1 MNRTKFVGESHF
13 FQIFSFF
20 FRSGNRDMN
29 LMLFKETAGIVQP
42 LRRVVVSRDEK
53 HRNPGRD
60 VGKLREELIQH
71 RIGLPGGNRAVKN
84 IPRNQNRIRMILFC
98 PLRDLMQNRPLIGK
112 QTVGIELF
120 TDMKIRNMKQVGE
133 RGKEIKMK
141 RLFRRNQIIITTL
154 AVMIAAA
161 GYLNYAGKRDLEA
174 GGQVADMGSL
184 ELSDEDLMA
193 ENLAAQ
199 SETVQDI
206 LSLDNDPND
215 TEVAEAQ
222 TEGTDLAQAGSENGE
237 QSGMADTEEQTTGN
251 DAPAGYENPGEA
263 VLTSGMSVADYIAGV
278 QLSREQIRAKNKETL
293 MSLINS
299 TSIDEA
305 AKQQA
310 IQDMIRLTE
319 ISEKENAAETLLM
332 AKGFSDPVVS
342 ITDDKVDVVIHAS
355 SITDPER
362 AQIED
367 IVKRK
372 AEVGADQI
380 IITLLNMAD

>member
-1 MNRTKFVGESHF
+1 
-13 FQIFSFF
+13 
-20 FRSGNRDMN
+20 
-29 LMLFKETAGIVQP
+29 
-42 LRRVVVSRDEK
+42 
-53 HRNPGRD
+53 
-60 VGKLREELIQH
+60 
-71 RIGLPGGNRAVKN
+71 
-84 IPRNQNRIRMILFC
+84 
-98 PLRDLMQNRPLIGK
+98 
-112 QTVGIELF
+112 
-120 TDMKIRNMKQVGE
+120 MKIRNMKQVTE
-133 RGKEIKMK
+133 RVKGLKGRK
-141 RLFRRNQIIITTL
+141 LFRRNQIIITTL

-174 GGQVADMGSL
+174 GSRLSQAGSL
-184 ELSDEDLMA
+184 ELSEEDLMA

-199 SETVQDI
+199 SETVSDI
-206 LSLDNDPND
+206 LSLDNDPAEG
-215 TEVAEAQ
+215 EVAEAGPEYTSLALGDNGTGGEASTQ
-222 TEGTDLAQAGSENGE
+222 EGELSGNSTD
-237 QSGMADTEEQTTGN
+237 TGN
-251 DAPAGYENPGEA
+251 TGESADPAGYENPGEA

-299 TSIDEA
+299 TNIDEA

-310 IQDMIRLTE
+310 IQDMIRITE

-332 AKGFSDPVVS
+332 AKGFADPVVS

-355 SITDPER
+355 SITDPQR

>member
-1 MNRTKFVGESHF
+1 
-13 FQIFSFF
+13 
-20 FRSGNRDMN
+20 
-29 LMLFKETAGIVQP
+29 
-42 LRRVVVSRDEK
+42 
-53 HRNPGRD
+53 
-60 VGKLREELIQH
+60 
-71 RIGLPGGNRAVKN
+71 
-84 IPRNQNRIRMILFC
+84 
-98 PLRDLMQNRPLIGK
+98 
-112 QTVGIELF
+112 
-120 TDMKIRNMKQVGE
+120 MKIRNMKQVTE
-133 RGKEIKMK
+133 RVKGLKGRK
-141 RLFRRNQIIITTL
+141 LFRRNQIIITTL

-174 GGQVADMGSL
+174 GSRLSQAGSL
-184 ELSDEDLMA
+184 ELSEEDLMA

-199 SETVQDI
+199 SETVSDI
-206 LSLDNDPND
+206 LSLDNDPAEG
-215 TEVAEAQ
+215 EVAEAGPEDTSLALGDNGAGGEASTQ
-222 TEGTDLAQAGSENGE
+222 EGELSGNSTD
-237 QSGMADTEEQTTGN
+237 TGN
-251 DAPAGYENPGEA
+251 TGESADPAGYENPGEA

-278 QLSREQIRAKNKETL
+278 QLSREQIRPKNKETL

-299 TSIDEA
+299 TNIDEA

-310 IQDMIRLTE
+310 IQDMIRITE

-332 AKGFSDPVVS
+332 AKGFADPVVS

-355 SITDPER
+355 SITDPQR

>member
-1 MNRTKFVGESHF
+1 
-13 FQIFSFF
+13 
-20 FRSGNRDMN
+20 
-29 LMLFKETAGIVQP
+29 
-42 LRRVVVSRDEK
+42 
-53 HRNPGRD
+53 
-60 VGKLREELIQH
+60 
-71 RIGLPGGNRAVKN
+71 
-84 IPRNQNRIRMILFC
+84 
-98 PLRDLMQNRPLIGK
+98 
-112 QTVGIELF
+112 
-120 TDMKIRNMKQVGE
+120 MKIRNMKQVTE
-133 RGKEIKMK
+133 RVKGLKGRK
-141 RLFRRNQIIITTL
+141 LFRRNQIIITTL

-174 GGQVADMGSL
+174 GSRLSQAGSL
-184 ELSDEDLMA
+184 ELSEEDMMA

-199 SETVQDI
+199 SETVSDI
-206 LSLDNDPND
+206 LSLDNDPAEG
-215 TEVAEAQ
+215 EVAEAGPEDTSLALGDNGTGGEASTQ
-222 TEGTDLAQAGSENGE
+222 EGELSGNSTD
-237 QSGMADTEEQTTGN
+237 TGN
-251 DAPAGYENPGEA
+251 TGESADPAGYENPGEA

-299 TSIDEA
+299 TNIDEA

-310 IQDMIRLTE
+310 IQDMIRITE

-332 AKGFSDPVVS
+332 AKGFADPVVS

-355 SITDPER
+355 SITDPQR

>member
-1 MNRTKFVGESHF
+1 
-13 FQIFSFF
+13 
-20 FRSGNRDMN
+20 
-29 LMLFKETAGIVQP
+29 
-42 LRRVVVSRDEK
+42 
-53 HRNPGRD
+53 
-60 VGKLREELIQH
+60 
-71 RIGLPGGNRAVKN
+71 
-84 IPRNQNRIRMILFC
+84 
-98 PLRDLMQNRPLIGK
+98 
-112 QTVGIELF
+112 
-120 TDMKIRNMKQVGE
+120 MKIRNMKQVTE
-133 RGKEIKMK
+133 RVKGLKGRK
-141 RLFRRNQIIITTL
+141 LFRRNQIIITTL

-174 GGQVADMGSL
+174 GSRLSQAGSL
-184 ELSDEDLMA
+184 ELSEEDLMA

-199 SETVQDI
+199 SETVSDI
-206 LSLDNDPND
+206 LSLDNDPEEG
-215 TEVAEAQ
+215 EVAEAGPEDTSLALGDNGAGGEASTQ
-222 TEGTDLAQAGSENGE
+222 EGKLSEN
-237 QSGMADTEEQTTGN
+237 STDTGN
-251 DAPAGYENPGEA
+251 TGESADPAGYENPGEA

-299 TSIDEA
+299 TNIDEA

-310 IQDMIRLTE
+310 IQDMIRITE

-332 AKGFSDPVVS
+332 AKGFADPVVS

-355 SITDPER
+355 SITDPQR

>member
-1 MNRTKFVGESHF
+1 
-13 FQIFSFF
+13 
-20 FRSGNRDMN
+20 
-29 LMLFKETAGIVQP
+29 
-42 LRRVVVSRDEK
+42 
-53 HRNPGRD
+53 
-60 VGKLREELIQH
+60 
-71 RIGLPGGNRAVKN
+71 
-84 IPRNQNRIRMILFC
+84 
-98 PLRDLMQNRPLIGK
+98 
-112 QTVGIELF
+112 
-120 TDMKIRNMKQVGE
+120 MKI
-133 RGKEIKMK
+133 
-141 RLFRRNQIIITTL
+141 L
-154 AVMIAAA
+154 
-161 GYLNYAGKRDLEA
+161 
-174 GGQVADMGSL
+174 
-184 ELSDEDLMA
+184 
-193 ENLAAQ
+193 
-199 SETVQDI
+199 
-206 LSLDNDPND
+206 
-215 TEVAEAQ
+215 
-222 TEGTDLAQAGSENGE
+222 
-237 QSGMADTEEQTTGN
+237 
-251 DAPAGYENPGEA
+251 GEA

>member
-1 MNRTKFVGESHF
+1 
-13 FQIFSFF
+13 
-20 FRSGNRDMN
+20 
-29 LMLFKETAGIVQP
+29 
-42 LRRVVVSRDEK
+42 
-53 HRNPGRD
+53 
-60 VGKLREELIQH
+60 
-71 RIGLPGGNRAVKN
+71 
-84 IPRNQNRIRMILFC
+84 
-98 PLRDLMQNRPLIGK
+98 
-112 QTVGIELF
+112 
-120 TDMKIRNMKQVGE
+120 MKIRNMKQVTE
-133 RGKEIKMK
+133 RVKGLKGRK
-141 RLFRRNQIIITTL
+141 LFRRNQIIITTL

-174 GGQVADMGSL
+174 GSRLSQAGSL
-184 ELSDEDLMA
+184 ELSEEDLMA

-199 SETVQDI
+199 SETVSDI
-206 LSLDNDPND
+206 LSLDNDPAEG
-215 TEVAEAQ
+215 EVAEAGPEDTSLALGDNGTGGEASTQ
-222 TEGTDLAQAGSENGE
+222 EGELSGNSTD
-237 QSGMADTEEQTTGN
+237 TGN
-251 DAPAGYENPGEA
+251 TGESADPAGYENPGEA
-263 VLTSGMSVADYIAGV
+263 VLTSGMSVADYISGV

-299 TSIDEA
+299 TNIDEA

-310 IQDMIRLTE
+310 IQDMIRITE

-332 AKGFSDPVVS
+332 AKGFADPVVS

-355 SITDPER
+355 SITDPQR

>member
-1 MNRTKFVGESHF
+1 
-13 FQIFSFF
+13 
-20 FRSGNRDMN
+20 
-29 LMLFKETAGIVQP
+29 
-42 LRRVVVSRDEK
+42 
-53 HRNPGRD
+53 
-60 VGKLREELIQH
+60 
-71 RIGLPGGNRAVKN
+71 
-84 IPRNQNRIRMILFC
+84 
-98 PLRDLMQNRPLIGK
+98 
-112 QTVGIELF
+112 
-120 TDMKIRNMKQVGE
+120 MKIRNMKQV
-133 RGKEIKMK
+133 KQVTAHMKDVKMK

-161 GYLNYAGKRDLEA
+161 GYLNYSGKRDLAAAGNIYEA
-174 GGQVADMGSL
+174 GAMDI
-184 ELSDEDLMA
+184 SDEDLLA
-193 ENLAAQ
+193 ENEAA
-199 SETVQDI
+199 SGEELLEI
-206 LSLDNDPND
+206 GSLDQDPD
-215 TEVAEAQ
+215 QVEEALPDEKLAQEAETGGETSNQ
-222 TEGTDLAQAGSENGE
+222 LAQAGGGTSSQQLAQAEEGE
-237 QSGMADTEEQTTGN
+237 QDGLTQAGDTQ
-251 DAPAGYENPGEA
+251 DAPAGIENPGEA

-278 QLSREQIRAKNKETL
+278 QLSREQVRARNKETL

-342 ITDDKVDVVIHAS
+342 IADEKVDVVINAA
-355 SITDPER
+355 SITDPQR

-380 IITLLNMAD
+380 IITLLNMEE